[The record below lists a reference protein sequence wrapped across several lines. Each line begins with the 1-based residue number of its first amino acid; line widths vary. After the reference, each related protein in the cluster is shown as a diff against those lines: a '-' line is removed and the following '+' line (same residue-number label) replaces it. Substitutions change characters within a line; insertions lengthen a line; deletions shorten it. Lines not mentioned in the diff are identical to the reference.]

1 MRRCSAIVM
10 ELDEFVAARR
20 DECALRVARLVDDVC
35 FPVVLLRQI
44 VRGVG
49 DQLAL
54 VDMSVTIPLNDA
66 VPCAEIE
73 VLVADLHLVMNR
85 RISGVLIVILPVNRH
100 IVVIREGNR
109 RWRATD
115 STRCVAC
122 CLIEILRRIVHVPR
136 AVVLF
141 RCFPKGQGK
150 VSFTHRHRIDRPL
163 AIAVRIE
170 LIVPRIAA
178 ERRIHRR
185 TETCV
190 LHIFAIWNDV
200 IIRIADNI
208 RVRGKLPII
217 ITLAVGTRDVG
228 SRACRR
234 QVRELI

>member
-1 MRRCSAIVM
+1 
-10 ELDEFVAARR
+10 
-20 DECALRVARLVDDVC
+20 
-35 FPVVLLRQI
+35 
-44 VRGVG
+44 
-49 DQLAL
+49 
-54 VDMSVTIPLNDA
+54 MSVTIPSNDA
-66 VPCAEIE
+66 IPCAEIE

-109 RWRATD
+109 RCRSANG
-115 STRCVAC
+115 TRCVAC
-122 CLIEILRRIVHVPR
+122 CLIEILRRIVHVRR

-141 RCFPKGQGK
+141 RRLPKGQDK
-150 VSFTHRHRIDRPL
+150 VSVAHRHRLDRPL
-163 AIAVRIE
+163 AVAVHIE
-170 LIVPRIAA
+170 LIVPCIAA

-217 ITLAVGTRDVG
+217 TLTIGTRDVG
-228 SRACRR
+228 SRAYRC
-234 QVRELI
+234 QIREFI

>member
-10 ELDEFVAARR
+10 ELDEFVAAPC
-20 DECALRVARLVDDVC
+20 DECALRVARLADDVRL
-35 FPVVLLRQI
+35 PVVLLRQV
-44 VRGVG
+44 VRGVS

-54 VDMSVTIPLNDA
+54 VDMSVTIPSNDA
-66 VPCAEIE
+66 VPCTEIE
-73 VLVADLHLVMNR
+73 VLVADPYLVMNR

-109 RWRATD
+109 RCRATD
-115 STRCVAC
+115 STRCVARR
-122 CLIEILRRIVHVPR
+122 LIEILRRIVHVPR

-141 RCFPKGQGK
+141 RRFPKGQGK

-178 ERRIHRR
+178 ECRIHRR

-190 LHIFAIWNDV
+190 LHIFTIWNDV

-208 RVRGKLPII
+208 RVRGKLPM